1 VRASERR
8 AARQGEMRRSEGL
21 VARAGAACRHGERC
35 TKGARGMYCAWGF
48 CGASKVGFDDHRFL
62 QKSTSPPPSALPF
75 SLSTSHL
82 HNHHR
87 AMTTTPAGQGQA
99 PHPPDSIG
107 IPVVAVFTVE
117 DVAFMELALEEGRKA
132 IQEGEVPVG
141 VVFVHRPSSSSLSP
155 TKGTSPSSTPPP
167 PPLLARVLGQ
177 GHNRTNVTKNGTR
190 HAELVVVDEILAR
203 RQPVSIFQDC
213 DVYVTCEPCIMC
225 AGALGLLKI
234 RRVVFGCKNE
244 RFGGCGSILNV
255 HEAPHLRHKYVAEA
269 GLMEA
274 EAVAL
279 FKSFYARENQQGAR
293 RETGFVVRLIL
304 SSSFPFLLT
313 HPPLTHSHTAPEA
326 KRRKKG
332 QDLNGE
338 EGGTARTVS
347 PPGAAARAEPKHA
360 RNTSS

>member
-1 VRASERR
+1 
-8 AARQGEMRRSEGL
+8 
-21 VARAGAACRHGERC
+21 
-35 TKGARGMYCAWGF
+35 
-48 CGASKVGFDDHRFL
+48 
-62 QKSTSPPPSALPF
+62 
-75 SLSTSHL
+75 
-82 HNHHR
+82 
-87 AMTTTPAGQGQA
+87 MTTTPAGQGQA

-304 SSSFPFLLT
+304 SSSFSF
-313 HPPLTHSHTAPEA
+313 PPYPPSTYSLTHSTRSETT
-326 KRRKKG
+326 KERTRS
-332 QDLNGE
+332 QW
-338 EGGTARTVS
+338 GGGRNSKNSITTRSSSKSRTKTCKEHIIVTY
-347 PPGAAARAEPKHA
+347 K
-360 RNTSS
+360 